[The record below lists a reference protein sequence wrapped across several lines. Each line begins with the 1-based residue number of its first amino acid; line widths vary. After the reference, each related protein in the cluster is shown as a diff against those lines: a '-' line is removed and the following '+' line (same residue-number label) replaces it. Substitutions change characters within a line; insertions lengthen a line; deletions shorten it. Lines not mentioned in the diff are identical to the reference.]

1 MATLKTHRSELS
13 DRPDATD
20 AEAAAEAALVVLQ
33 ERLAKAGW
41 PTNDVEAGMSR
52 DNWLAMARAAV
63 PSEYQSFITACQVV
77 AAERKAAM

>member
-1 MATLKTHRSELS
+1 MTTLKTHQPELS

-20 AEAAAEAALVVLQ
+20 AEAAAEAALVALQ
-33 ERLAKAGW
+33 EWLAKAGW
-41 PTNDVEAGMSR
+41 PTNDFEAGMSI

-77 AAERKAAM
+77 AAERKVAI